1 MALGLSRRGLSPSAA
16 TWPTGSIQR
25 VDPVTTSVTIAR
37 PREEVFAYL
46 ADIANHAEFT
56 DHFLVDWRLTR
67 EDSYGHGAGAR
78 FRVKAPFARF
88 AYGDATIV
96 ELDAP
101 HLIVERGRSGKFN
114 RVLTRGIYELVP
126 EAADRTLVRFTF
138 ETKPKFLSDRLQE
151 SLGGASWLK
160 RKNAKAL
167 KRLRTILEDGHGRGK
182 KPTISGGPRKPASAY
197 TFSRPANQ

>member
-1 MALGLSRRGLSPSAA
+1 MLG
-16 TWPTGSIQR
+16 
-25 VDPVTTSVTIAR
+25 TTSGAALR
-37 PREEVFAYL
+37 S
-46 ADIANHAEFT
+46 AD
-56 DHFLVDWRLTR
+56 
-67 EDSYGHGAGAR
+67 
-78 FRVKAPFARF
+78 
-88 AYGDATIV
+88 
-96 ELDAP
+96 
-101 HLIVERGRSGKFN
+101 RGRPN
-114 RVLTRGIYELVP
+114 T
-126 EAADRTLVRFTF
+126 TLVRFTF